1 LKIILF
7 TENVLVEEKL
17 QVSLQH
23 LGHELFVTKSLT
35 DRIDELDAF
44 NFELCIIS
52 NTVLRKK
59 AEKIAN
65 KFSKR
70 KIHVGFK
77 GNDSDEAVTD
87 ENLDSKSKPIILL
100 ENDSM
105 ERLNEKISLFVEN
118 NLDTSLEISE
128 RNKLSKNERKVL
140 TLLASDM
147 ETPYSREKICFHIW
161 NEKSS
166 KSNLSQ
172 LSSIV
177 RRINQKLSTDN
188 ENTLMIS
195 TLWGKGYFCTKLD

>member
-1 LKIILF
+1 
-7 TENVLVEEKL
+7 
-17 QVSLQH
+17 
-23 LGHELFVTKSLT
+23 
-35 DRIDELDAF
+35 
-44 NFELCIIS
+44 
-52 NTVLRKK
+52 
-59 AEKIAN
+59 
-65 KFSKR
+65 
-70 KIHVGFK
+70 
-77 GNDSDEAVTD
+77 
-87 ENLDSKSKPIILL
+87 
-100 ENDSM
+100 M